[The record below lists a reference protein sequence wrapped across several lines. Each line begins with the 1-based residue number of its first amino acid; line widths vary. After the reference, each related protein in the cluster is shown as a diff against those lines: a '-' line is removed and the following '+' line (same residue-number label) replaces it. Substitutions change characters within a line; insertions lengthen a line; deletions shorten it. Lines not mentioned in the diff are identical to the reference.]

1 LRIRLEPIPI
11 NEPLIVE
18 QKFDRMNTLAFEIMP
33 SPSSN
38 DHQARIRIDG
48 TDWLGQE
55 YLGLDPPRLFAQPS
69 LTDGGKL
76 LVGRCE
82 CGCEGCDDVLVD
94 VLRQGQA
101 VLWTNAKGLRL
112 HFDREEYDRLVASAR
127 EDFSWE
133 DKKRT
138 AERLVSEVFAGVLL
152 DDGYRF
158 DWASARIR
166 DGVMALSFSKSGTQ
180 KLFKFSWDSRSP
192 EDALAGTR
200 HFYAEKFE
208 SRSRED

>member
-1 LRIRLEPIPI
+1 
-11 NEPLIVE
+11 
-18 QKFDRMNTLAFEIMP
+18 MNTLAFEIMT

-94 VLRQGQA
+94 VLRQGQE
-101 VLWTNAKGLRL
+101 VLWTNAKGLHL
-112 HFDREEYDRLVASAR
+112 HFDREEYERGVASAR
-127 EDFSWE
+127 QDFSWE
-133 DKKRT
+133 DTKRT
-138 AERLVSEVFAGVLL
+138 AERLVSEVFVGVSL
-152 DDGYRF
+152 DDGYTF
-158 DWASARIR
+158 DWASARVR
-166 DGVMALSFSKSGTQ
+166 NGVMTLSFSKSGTQ
-180 KLFKFSWDSRSP
+180 KLFEFSWDGQSP
-192 EDALAGTR
+192 QDALAEARRFHKDRVEPLDGPANGSQPIRSETKPTSS
-200 HFYAEKFE
+200 AAG
-208 SRSRED
+208 SRR

>member
-1 LRIRLEPIPI
+1 
-11 NEPLIVE
+11 
-18 QKFDRMNTLAFEIMP
+18 MSTLAFDIMP

-55 YLGLDPPRLFAQPS
+55 YLGLDPSRLFGQPA
-69 LTDGGKL
+69 LTTGGKL

-94 VLRQGQA
+94 VLRQGQE
-101 VLWTNAKGLRL
+101 VLWTNAKGLKL
-112 HFDREEYDRLVASAR
+112 HFDSEEYDTVVASAR

-133 DKKRT
+133 DTERT
-138 AERLVSEVFAGVLL
+138 AERLVSAVFIGVVL
-152 DDGYRF
+152 DGGYAF

-166 DGVMALSFSKSGTQ
+166 DGLMTLSFSKGGTQ
-180 KLFKFSWDSRSP
+180 KLFEFAWDGQSP
-192 EDALAGTR
+192 QDALAGAR
-200 HFYAEKFE
+200 RFNKDRVEPGAP
-208 SRSRED
+208 SNGGPALRSANSEAGGGPPSVG